1 MLLVHSKMKLPKSM
15 MILSVLS
22 ELLSSYN
29 LWLPIVLSLQ
39 ETYDTGTIIIHNH
52 IMNPQDTTRIANAL
66 ERIAQALEHFN
77 IEHAHIDEID
87 HNHVEGDV
95 NTHPKTW

>member
-1 MLLVHSKMKLPKSM
+1 
-15 MILSVLS
+15 
-22 ELLSSYN
+22 
-29 LWLPIVLSLQ
+29 
-39 ETYDTGTIIIHNH
+39 
-52 IMNPQDTTRIANAL
+52 MNPIDTNRIANAL

-95 NTHPKTW
+95 NTHNKTCLLYTSPSPRDRG